1 MKEIQNTKYKTMH
14 KLITSFIIGCF
25 TGCITGCLMKL
36 IYTTYLA
43 YNININI
50 IILEVYK
57 FIKSELI
64 VLMTMTIIMTWLSVS
79 ILLIRIIWV
88 RIMFCIMYILRKL
101 FGIRIHDHI
110 NRDHRADIYD
120 IYAGYIR
127 IKDYMILR

>member
-1 MKEIQNTKYKTMH
+1 MH
-14 KLITSFIIGCF
+14 
-25 TGCITGCLMKL
+25 L
-36 IYTTYLA
+36 IYAIYLI

-64 VLMTMTIIMTWLSVS
+64 VLMTMTIIMAWLSVS

-88 RIMFCIMYILRKL
+88 RIMLCIMYIFRKL
-101 FGIRIHDHI
+101 FGTRNHDHI
-110 NRDHRADIYD
+110 HTDHRADGYD
-120 IYAGYIR
+120 IYAGYTR

>member
-1 MKEIQNTKYKTMH
+1 MQTIQTIQTMH
-14 KLITSFIIGCF
+14 TFIASLIIGCF
-25 TGCITGCLMKL
+25 TGCLMHL
-36 IYTTYLA
+36 IYAIYLI

-88 RIMFCIMYILRKL
+88 RIMLCIMYIFRKL
-101 FGIRIHDHI
+101 FGTRNHDHI
-110 NRDHRADIYD
+110 HTDHRADGYD
-120 IYAGYIR
+120 IYAGYTR

>member
-1 MKEIQNTKYKTMH
+1 LQTIQTRQTMH
-14 KLITSFIIGCF
+14 IFITSLIIGCF
-25 TGCITGCLMKL
+25 TGCLMHL
-36 IYTTYLA
+36 IYAIYLI

-88 RIMFCIMYILRKL
+88 RIMLCIMYIFRKL
-101 FGIRIHDHI
+101 FGTRNHDHI
-110 NRDHRADIYD
+110 HTDHRADGYD
-120 IYAGYIR
+120 IYAGYTR